1 MSYIEIKNIKKQ
13 YIVGDQEINAIRDV
27 SFVIEEG
34 EFVVIVGPSGAGKT
48 TVMNIIG
55 GMDHLTSGQ
64 VMIAQK
70 NISNFSDKE
79 MTQYRRDDV
88 GFVFQTYNLIPNL
101 TAKENVELATHINKD
116 SRDALD
122 SLALVGLEDRADNF
136 PAQMSGGEQQRVAIA
151 RAIAKKPKL
160 LLCDEP
166 TGALDSE
173 TSKSVLNLLSSQNSE
188 DKMTVILITHNPL
201 IAQMADRIITI
212 RDGEVASNIQN
223 DHKLAVDDIQW

>member
-70 NISNFSDKE
+70 
-79 MTQYRRDDV
+79 TY
-88 GFVFQTYNLIPNL
+88 QT
-101 TAKENVELATHINKD
+101 
-116 SRDALD
+116 
-122 SLALVGLEDRADNF
+122 LV
-136 PAQMSGGEQQRVAIA
+136 I
-151 RAIAKKPKL
+151 KK
-160 LLCDEP
+160 
-166 TGALDSE
+166 
-173 TSKSVLNLLSSQNSE
+173 
-188 DKMTVILITHNPL
+188 
-201 IAQMADRIITI
+201 
-212 RDGEVASNIQN
+212 
-223 DHKLAVDDIQW
+223 